1 MALATIK
8 HTERLPAGAV
18 PADITARLRLIAST
32 TGRDHG
38 FVTAAAHAIAGDRVQ
53 HPDATGTFTFTSVNP
68 NVGASEDVVDLPSG
82 TRYGLSIW
90 QRTGTKDVRI
100 GTELVLLVQDVEEE
114 QWSTDILSDVPGSLL
129 APGAEAAIAGEAA
142 LRAAA
147 DAEIEAD
154 PRWTN
159 ARRPLPLGSRM
170 IALGDSITIGTGSTL
185 ASGVS
190 ITGDSR
196 QAPGGWFSRMCGQY
210 PNRYYKV
217 RNAGIGG
224 DPVGGIGTLTA
235 PVAAGANTF
244 TIRLTNGLKPYSTAV
259 GFYVGGYP
267 SGEGKFASSIVDNG
281 DGTYTYTLTGT
292 LASAHAAGAP
302 VGWGMHGRLQSDVI
316 DWAPETVPVLAGTN
330 DSTGI
335 TNGTVTATA
344 VGAAVAELGARL
356 RTAGIEP
363 LFLEVLPRST
373 NQAAVVRLNDALAQE
388 CRAGSYH
395 LVPTYRVFAGGDG
408 GWASGTYTADGT
420 HPSDLGHQ
428 MLADTVHGYLVG
440 VPLRITSTPLA
451 AYDTDPTNLFANACF
466 LTGSAGGGGI
476 VPASVTFTPFVFAG
490 TCVPNIEDPAAGD
503 GITGKWATLTGTN
516 LNGNAAFDLPVTAQS
531 VGDLVYLAARV
542 KTTGMGG
549 GATAI
554 VQFLTGSFTIDLA
567 YQVVDDFDATLMVT
581 TTRLAAVSLSKLRIQ
596 LLGTGG
602 SNGKLWV
609 AQPLMRN
616 LTTLGRAA

>member
-1 MALATIK
+1 MADLIIDTRTAVGAVGSCKVTIEPTDVDGTALAVFDGDGVQVR
-8 HTERLPAGAV
+8 RLSSRT
-18 PADITARLRLIAST
+18 DS
-32 TGRDHG
+32 
-38 FVTAAAHAIAGDRVQ
+38 
-53 HPDATGTFTFTSVNP
+53 TGTLTLDVTPSSEVIGAGRYYTVTITDSDGGEWTFLIEKGP
-68 NVGASEDVVDLPSG
+68 GSETLLEALVVDPDEL
-82 TRYGLSIW
+82 GLAVGLDNLIDGDTAV
-90 QRTGTKDVRI
+90 RT
-100 GTELVLLVQDVEEE
+100 
-114 QWSTDILSDVPGSLL
+114 TDDRLTD
-129 APGAEAAIAGEAA
+129 
-142 LRAAA
+142 
-147 DAEIEAD
+147 
-154 PRWTN
+154 

>member
-1 MALATIK
+1 MADLIIDTRTATGAVGSCTVTIEPTDVDGAALAVFDGDGVQVRRQSTR
-8 HTERLPAGAV
+8 TNAAGTVTLDVTPTSEVVGA
-18 PADITARLRLIAST
+18 
-32 TGRDHG
+32 GRYYT
-38 FVTAAAHAIAGDRVQ
+38 VAIADSDGGEWTFLIEKS
-53 HPDATGTFTFTSVNP
+53 TGTQTLLE
-68 NVGASEDVVDLPSG
+68 ALVVDPDEL
-82 TRYGLSIW
+82 GLAVGLDNLIDGDTAV
-90 QRTGTKDVRI
+90 RT
-100 GTELVLLVQDVEEE
+100 
-114 QWSTDILSDVPGSLL
+114 TDDRLTD
-129 APGAEAAIAGEAA
+129 
-142 LRAAA
+142 
-147 DAEIEAD
+147 
-154 PRWTN
+154 

>member
-1 MALATIK
+1 MADLIIDTRTAVGAVGSCKVTIEPTDVDGTALAVFDGDGVQVR
-8 HTERLPAGAV
+8 RLTSRTDSSGTLTLDVTP
-18 PADITARLRLIAST
+18 TAE
-32 TGRDHG
+32 
-38 FVTAAAHAIAGDRVQ
+38 V
-53 HPDATGTFTFTSVNP
+53 
-68 NVGASEDVVDLPSG
+68 VGAGRYYTVAITDSDGGEWTFLIEKGPGSETLLEALVVDPDEL
-82 TRYGLSIW
+82 GLAVGLDNLIDGDTAV
-90 QRTGTKDVRI
+90 RT
-100 GTELVLLVQDVEEE
+100 
-114 QWSTDILSDVPGSLL
+114 TDDRLTD
-129 APGAEAAIAGEAA
+129 
-142 LRAAA
+142 
-147 DAEIEAD
+147 
-154 PRWTN
+154 